1 MASPTAP
8 TRSTLDR
15 LVAAAAAIT
24 CESGWSAVTMG
35 KVAERAGVSR
45 QTVYNEAGSK
55 SGLGQ
60 SMVLT
65 ELVRFLAVVEEELD
79 GQDEIVVAVERATR
93 RILVMAADNRLLRA
107 VLSAAHGTSQGL
119 EQGASNDLLPFLTT
133 DAGPLMEAAKAV
145 IAARIPSR
153 FPGLDLPAE
162 RLDGAVDAIVRLVL
176 SHVMQPGGNP
186 EAVARDVAWIA
197 GRVLGQT

>member
-1 MASPTAP
+1 
-8 TRSTLDR
+8 
-15 LVAAAAAIT
+15 
-24 CESGWSAVTMG
+24 
-35 KVAERAGVSR
+35 
-45 QTVYNEAGSK
+45 
-55 SGLGQ
+55 
-60 SMVLT
+60 
-65 ELVRFLAVVEEELD
+65 
-79 GQDEIVVAVERATR
+79 
-93 RILVMAADNRLLRA
+93 
-107 VLSAAHGTSQGL
+107 
-119 EQGASNDLLPFLTT
+119 
-133 DAGPLMEAAKAV
+133 MEAAKAV

>member
-1 MASPTAP
+1 
-8 TRSTLDR
+8 
-15 LVAAAAAIT
+15 
-24 CESGWSAVTMG
+24 
-35 KVAERAGVSR
+35 
-45 QTVYNEAGSK
+45 
-55 SGLGQ
+55 
-60 SMVLT
+60 MVLT

-197 GRVLGQT
+197 GRVFGQT

>member
-197 GRVLGQT
+197 GRVFGQT